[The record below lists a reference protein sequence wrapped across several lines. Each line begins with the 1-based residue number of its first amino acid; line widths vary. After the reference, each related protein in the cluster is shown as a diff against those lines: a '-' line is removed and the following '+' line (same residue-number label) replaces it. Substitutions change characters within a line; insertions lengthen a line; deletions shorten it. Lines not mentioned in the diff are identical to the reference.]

1 MTVLDPEPVF
11 YGDVPDPVASEAVA
25 ALQPHAKLAFMT
37 ECGMPAWAEPSY
49 SNCCAYIRCSDDKAI
64 PMAVQDSLLSASG
77 VAWEVH
83 TVASGHSPFL
93 SCPADVAG
101 YIVSFFNKIGASM

>member
-1 MTVLDPEPVF
+1 MTVLDPESVF
-11 YGDVPDPVASEAVA
+11 YGDVQEAVASEAVA
-25 ALQPHAKLAFMT
+25 ALLPHSKLAFT
-37 ECGMPAWAEPSY
+37 SECGMPAWAEPSY
-49 SNCCAYIRCSDDKAI
+49 SGRSAYIRCSDDKAI

-83 TVASGHSPFL
+83 TVASGRSPFL
-93 SCPADVAG
+93 SCPADVAE